1 MNILAFGASSSR
13 HSINKVLATYA
24 ANQVADAAVSILDL
38 NYFDMPIYNQD
49 REVEFGIPDL
59 VQGFLSEIAKAD
71 VIIISFA
78 EHNGSY
84 TAAYKN
90 VFDWASRVSQKVF
103 AGKKMVLLATSPG
116 PGGAQN
122 VLAQANASM
131 PHFGGEVVG
140 SLSVPSF
147 HDKMQDGVLI
157 DEKLNASLQEI
168 MQRL

>member
-24 ANQVADAAVSILDL
+24 ANQVADATVTILDL
-38 NYFDMPIYNQD
+38 NYYDMPIYNQD

-122 VLAQANASM
+122 VLAQASASM

-147 HDKMQDGVLI
+147 HDNVQEGELSNEALK
-157 DEKLNASLQEI
+157 KSLQEI
-168 MQRL
+168 LSLI